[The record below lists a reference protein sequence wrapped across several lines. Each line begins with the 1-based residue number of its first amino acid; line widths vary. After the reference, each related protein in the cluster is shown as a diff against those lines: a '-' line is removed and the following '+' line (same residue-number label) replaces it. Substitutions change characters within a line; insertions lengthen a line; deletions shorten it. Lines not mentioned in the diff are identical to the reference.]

1 MRQQP
6 GLRPTKEATMK
17 KVRGVFMRGGTSKGV
32 YFHAGDLPGDPALRD
47 KVILDVYGSP
57 DITEIDGL
65 GGANVLTSKTAI
77 IGPSARPD
85 ADVDY
90 TFGQVMFNE
99 ALVDYR
105 INCGNIS
112 AGVGPFAV
120 DEGLVPVVSPVTTV
134 RIFNTNTGKL
144 LIAEVPVANGKAAV
158 AGDFA
163 IDGVPGTG
171 AKILLDF
178 AGTGGTLGKGL
189 LPTGKAVEELNVPG
203 CGTFTV
209 SIVDA
214 ANPAVFV
221 RAADVG
227 LTGREPFASV
237 LANSALGELADKI
250 RGTAGVRLGLYK
262 DLPTF
267 LETNPTM
274 PFCILVGPPVPYASY
289 QTGAD
294 IAADSYD
301 LKGIIRFAGAY
312 HRTYSGTG
320 AVCTAVAA
328 KLPGTVVNAVLSEA
342 AKAAAVLRI
351 GHPCGRIEVE
361 IAVEHTGD
369 GFAIRRA
376 AYGRTARRIMEGLI
390 SLKPWADT
398 VDCL

>member
-1 MRQQP
+1 
-6 GLRPTKEATMK
+6 MK
-17 KVRGVFMRGGTSKGV
+17 TVRGVIMRGGTSKGV
-32 YFHAGDLPGDPALRD
+32 YFHAHDLPADPALRD

-90 TFGQVMFNE
+90 TFGQVMFTE
-99 ALVDYR
+99 PLVDYR

-120 DEGLVPVVSPVTTV
+120 DEGLVPAVSPVTTV
-134 RIFNTNTGKL
+134 RIYNTNTGKI
-144 LIAEVPVANGKAAV
+144 LIAEVPVINGKAAT

-178 AGTGGTLGKGL
+178 AATGGTLGKGL
-189 LPTGKAVEELNVPG
+189 LPTGRPAEELAVEG
-203 CGTFTV
+203 AGTFTV

-227 LTGREPFASV
+227 LTGSEPFAAI
-237 LANSALGELADKI
+237 LANNALGELADKI

-262 DLPTF
+262 DLPAF

-274 PFCILVGPPVPYASY
+274 PFCVFVGPPVPYASF
-289 QTGAD
+289 QTGAA
-294 IAADSYD
+294 IMADSYD
-301 LKGIIRFAGAY
+301 VKGIIRFAGAY

-342 AKAAAVLRI
+342 AKAAPVLRI
-351 GHPCGRIEVE
+351 GHPCGRIDVE
-361 IAVEHTGD
+361 IAVENAGD
-369 GFAIRRA
+369 EQVIRRA
-376 AYGRTARRIMEGLI
+376 AYGRTARRLMEGCI
-390 SLKPWADT
+390 ALKPWADA
-398 VDCL
+398 VDSL

>member
-1 MRQQP
+1 
-6 GLRPTKEATMK
+6 MK
-17 KVRGVFMRGGTSKGV
+17 TVRGVIMRGGTSKGV
-32 YFHAGDLPGDPALRD
+32 YFHAHDLPADPALRD

-90 TFGQVMFNE
+90 TFGQVMFTE
-99 ALVDYR
+99 PLVDYR

-120 DEGLVPVVSPVTTV
+120 DEGLVPAVSPVTTV
-134 RIFNTNTGKL
+134 RIYNTNTGKI
-144 LIAEVPVANGKAAV
+144 LIAEVPVINGKAAT

-178 AGTGGTLGKGL
+178 AATGGTLGKGL
-189 LPTGKAVEELNVPG
+189 LPTGKPAEELAVEG
-203 CGTFTV
+203 AGTFTV

-227 LTGREPFASV
+227 LTGSEPFAAI
-237 LANSALGELADKI
+237 LANNALGELADKI

-262 DLPTF
+262 DLPAF

-274 PFCILVGPPVPYASY
+274 PFCVFVGPPVPYASF
-289 QTGAD
+289 QTGAA
-294 IAADSYD
+294 IMADSYD
-301 LKGIIRFAGAY
+301 VKGIIRFAGAY

-342 AKAAAVLRI
+342 ATAAPVLRI
-351 GHPCGRIEVE
+351 GHPCGRIDVE
-361 IAVEHTGD
+361 IAVENAGD
-369 GFAIRRA
+369 EQVIRRA
-376 AYGRTARRIMEGLI
+376 AYGRTARRIMEGRI
-390 SLKPWADT
+390 ALKPWADA
-398 VDCL
+398 VDSL

>member
-1 MRQQP
+1 
-6 GLRPTKEATMK
+6 MK
-17 KVRGVFMRGGTSKGV
+17 TVRGVIMRGGTSKGV
-32 YFHAGDLPGDPALRD
+32 YFHAHDLPADPALRD

-90 TFGQVMFNE
+90 TFGQVMFTE
-99 ALVDYR
+99 PLVDYR

-120 DEGLVPVVSPVTTV
+120 DEGLVPAVSPVTTV
-134 RIFNTNTGKL
+134 RIYNTNTGKI
-144 LIAEVPVANGKAAV
+144 LIAEVPVINGKAAT

-178 AGTGGTLGKGL
+178 AATGGTLGKGL
-189 LPTGKAVEELNVPG
+189 LPTGRPAEELAVEG
-203 CGTFTV
+203 AGTFTV

-227 LTGREPFASV
+227 LTGSEPFAAI
-237 LANSALGELADKI
+237 LANNALGELADKI

-262 DLPTF
+262 DLPAF

-274 PFCILVGPPVPYASY
+274 PFCVFVGPPVPYASF
-289 QTGAD
+289 QTGAT
-294 IAADSYD
+294 IMAVSYD
-301 LKGIIRFAGAY
+301 VKGIIRFAGAY

-328 KLPGTVVNAVLSEA
+328 KLPGTVVNAILSEA
-342 AKAAAVLRI
+342 ATAAPVLRI
-351 GHPCGRIEVE
+351 GHPCGRIDVE
-361 IAVEHTGD
+361 IAVENAGD
-369 GFAIRRA
+369 EQVIRRA
-376 AYGRTARRIMEGLI
+376 AYGRTARRIMEGRI
-390 SLKPWADT
+390 ALKPWADA
-398 VDCL
+398 VDSL

>member
-1 MRQQP
+1 
-6 GLRPTKEATMK
+6 MK
-17 KVRGVFMRGGTSKGV
+17 TVRGVIMRGGTSKGV
-32 YFHAGDLPGDPALRD
+32 YFHAGDLPADPALRD

-90 TFGQVMFNE
+90 TFGQVMLAE
-99 ALVDYR
+99 PLVDYR

-120 DEGLVPVVSPVTTV
+120 DEGLVPAVSPVTTV
-134 RIFNTNTGKL
+134 RIFNTNTGKIL
-144 LIAEVPVANGKAAV
+144 VAEVPVINGKAAT

-178 AGTGGTLGKGL
+178 AATGGTLGKGL
-189 LPTGKAVEELNVPG
+189 LPTGKPAEELAVEG
-203 CGTFTV
+203 AGAFTV

-227 LTGREPFASV
+227 LTGSEPFASV
-237 LANSALGELADKI
+237 LANGALGELADKI
-250 RGTAGVRLGLYK
+250 RGTAGVLLGLYK

-274 PFCILVGPPVPYASY
+274 PFCIFVGPPVPYASF
-289 QTGAD
+289 QTGAG

-301 LKGIIRFAGAY
+301 VKGIIRFAGAY

-328 KLPGTVVNAVLSEA
+328 KLPGTVVNAVLAEA
-342 AKAAAVLRI
+342 AKAAPVLRI
-351 GHPCGRIEVE
+351 GHPCGRIDVE
-361 IAVEHTGD
+361 IAVDNVGD
-369 GFAIRRA
+369 EQVIRRA
-376 AYGRTARRIMEGLI
+376 AYGRTARRIMEGRI
-390 SLKPWADT
+390 ALKPWADA
-398 VDCL
+398 VDRL

>member
-1 MRQQP
+1 
-6 GLRPTKEATMK
+6 MK
-17 KVRGVFMRGGTSKGV
+17 TVRGVIMRGGTSKGV
-32 YFHAGDLPGDPALRD
+32 YFHAHDLPADPALRD

-90 TFGQVMFNE
+90 TFGQVMFTE
-99 ALVDYR
+99 PLVDYR

-120 DEGLVPVVSPVTTV
+120 DEGLVPAVPPVTTV
-134 RIFNTNTGKL
+134 RIYNTNTGKI
-144 LIAEVPVANGKAAV
+144 LIAEVPVINGKAAT

-178 AGTGGTLGKGL
+178 AATGGTLGKGL
-189 LPTGKAVEELNVPG
+189 LPTGKPAEELAVEG
-203 CGTFTV
+203 AGTFTV

-227 LTGREPFASV
+227 LTGSEPFAAI
-237 LANSALGELADKI
+237 LANNALGELADKI

-262 DLPTF
+262 DLPAF

-274 PFCILVGPPVPYASY
+274 PFCVFVGPPVPYASF
-289 QTGAD
+289 QTGAA
-294 IAADSYD
+294 IMADSYD
-301 LKGIIRFAGAY
+301 VKGIIRFAGAY

-342 AKAAAVLRI
+342 ATAAPVLRI
-351 GHPCGRIEVE
+351 GHPCGRIDVE
-361 IAVEHTGD
+361 IAVENAGD
-369 GFAIRRA
+369 EQVIRRA
-376 AYGRTARRIMEGLI
+376 AYGRTARRIMEGRI
-390 SLKPWADT
+390 ALKPWADA
-398 VDCL
+398 VDSL

>member
-1 MRQQP
+1 
-6 GLRPTKEATMK
+6 MK
-17 KVRGVFMRGGTSKGV
+17 QIRGVFMRGGTSKGV
-32 YFHAGDLPGDPALRD
+32 YFHTNDLPSDPALRD
-47 KVILDVYGSP
+47 RIILDVYGSP

-99 ALVDYR
+99 PLVDYR

-120 DEGLVPVVSPVTTV
+120 DEGLVPAVSPVTTV
-134 RIFNTNTGKL
+134 RIYNTNTGKII
-144 LIAEVPVANGKAAV
+144 IAEVPVTNGKTAV

-189 LPTGKAVEELNVPG
+189 LPTGKAVEELTVEG

-221 RAADVG
+221 KAADVG
-227 LTGREPFASV
+227 LTGNEPFAAV
-237 LANSALGELADKI
+237 LQNNALGALADKI
-250 RGTAGVRLGLYK
+250 RGMAGVRLGLYK

-274 PFCILVGPPVPYASY
+274 PFCIFVGPPVPYASF
-289 QTGAD
+289 QTGAS

-301 LKGIIRFAGAY
+301 VKGIIRFAGAY

-320 AVCTAVAA
+320 AVCTAVASR
-328 KLPGTVVNAVLSEA
+328 LPGTVVNAVLPEP
-342 AKAAAVLRI
+342 AKAAPVLRI

-361 IAVEHTGD
+361 IALEKAGD
-369 GFAIRRA
+369 GYTIQRA
-376 AYGRTARRIMEGLI
+376 AYGRTARRIMAGSI
-390 SLKPWADT
+390 SLKPWAEAL
-398 VDCL
+398 DCL

>member
-1 MRQQP
+1 
-6 GLRPTKEATMK
+6 MK
-17 KVRGVFMRGGTSKGV
+17 KIRGVFMRGGTSKGV
-32 YFHAGDLPGDPALRD
+32 YFHAGDLPADPALRD

-90 TFGQVMFNE
+90 TFGQVMFTE
-99 ALVDYR
+99 PLVDYR

-120 DEGLVPVVSPVTTV
+120 DEGLVPAVSPLTRV
-134 RIFNTNTGKL
+134 RIYNTNTDK
-144 LIAEVPVANGKAAV
+144 IIVAEVPVINGKAAV

-189 LPTGKAVEELNVPG
+189 LPTGKASETLDVEG
-203 CGTFTV
+203 CGALAV

-221 RAADVG
+221 MAADVG
-227 LTGREPFASV
+227 LTGGEPFASV
-237 LANSALGELADKI
+237 LENSALGELADKI
-250 RGTAGVRLGLYK
+250 RGTAGVKLGLYK
-262 DLPTF
+262 DLATF

-274 PFCILVGPPVPYASY
+274 PFCVFVGPPVPYASF
-289 QTGAD
+289 QTGAA

-301 LKGIIRFAGAY
+301 VKGIIRFAGAY

-320 AVCTAVAA
+320 AVCTAVASR
-328 KLPGTVVNAVLSEA
+328 LPGTVVSDVLSEA
-342 AKAAAVLRI
+342 AKAAPVIRI
-351 GHPCGRIEVE
+351 GHPCGAIDVE
-361 IAVEHTGD
+361 IALEKAGE
-369 GFAIRRA
+369 GYAIRRA
-376 AYGRTARRIMEGLI
+376 AYGRTARRIMEGYI
-390 SLKPWADT
+390 SLKPWADA